1 MSEHDPE
8 RGGRTRQLMMGR
20 LDRELTPEESEALDQ
35 ILESDPAARQEWE
48 QLKLVK
54 TITAGI
60 RLRTP
65 PDEIWE
71 GYMNSVYRRIERG
84 VGWILVSIGAI
95 VLLSYGLWSGVG
107 ELLRDTTVPWYLRGA
122 VMSLL
127 AGFAVIVV
135 SVVREKFFMRK
146 RDPYRE
152 VER

>member
-1 MSEHDPE
+1 
-8 RGGRTRQLMMGR
+8 
-20 LDRELTPEESEALDQ
+20 
-35 ILESDPAARQEWE
+35 
-48 QLKLVK
+48 
-54 TITAGI
+54 
-60 RLRTP
+60 
-65 PDEIWE
+65 
-71 GYMNSVYRRIERG
+71 MNSVYRRIERG

-107 ELLRDTTVPWYLRGA
+107 ELLRDTTVPWYVRGA

-135 SVVREKFFMRK
+135 SVVREKFFMRE